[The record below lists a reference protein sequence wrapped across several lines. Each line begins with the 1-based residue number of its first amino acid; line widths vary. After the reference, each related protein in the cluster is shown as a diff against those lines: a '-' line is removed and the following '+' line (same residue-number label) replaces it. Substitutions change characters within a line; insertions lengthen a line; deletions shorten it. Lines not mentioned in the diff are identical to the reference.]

1 MPLSNLLQLVAG
13 ICPLC
18 RQKAGVFR
26 RTHPECLR
34 TYTAGKY
41 QMLQLASQAA
51 SSHRFDENALH
62 RSLSEIAR
70 RSYGDADTV
79 TWALEEGWRLGVRQA
94 AADGAI
100 TLEEEIRLRD
110 FRNRLALSSSA
121 ADPTAT
127 TQLYQAS
134 RKRLLPQA
142 QDTALS
148 AGNGNRKLDYLSK
161 AFQDAGLDRRAQ
173 YQLVREAWEAAVES
187 ILNSR
192 PLLTQDEEE
201 SLKRYMNHFGLA
213 PEQLNGKV
221 PYRTL
226 VYSSIL
232 RGITEGILPPKQE
245 VDFFIPFN
253 LMKSETLVW
262 VMRDMEYHKTVT
274 RRERQGTSDG
284 ISTSMG
290 RGISYRSGTFRSR
303 TIEWDEA
310 VHADTGLLGFT
321 TKHIYFAGKKEMF
334 RIRYDKIVG
343 FEYYGDGFGIM
354 RDNLTAKP
362 QAFRTGEWDG
372 WFAHNLTFYLA
383 KM

>member
-1 MPLSNLLQLVAG
+1 MS
-13 ICPLC
+13 
-18 RQKAGVFR
+18 
-26 RTHPECLR
+26 
-34 TYTAGKY
+34 
-41 QMLQLASQAA
+41 
-51 SSHRFDENALH
+51 D
-62 RSLSEIAR
+62 EIAIPQR
-70 RSYGDADTV
+70 IA
-79 TWALEEGWRLGVRQA
+79 ALRQAFTFDLPTAVRYELWRLNLIVQHLRVDGMKGLHPDREVTLSMPAYALRVLKFADAQRAVLAMITVVAPASVLTLA
-94 AADGAI
+94 ACGDP
-100 TLEEEIRLRD
+100 
-110 FRNRLALSSSA
+110 
-121 ADPTAT
+121 DPTPT

-134 RKRLLPQA
+134 RRRLLPQA

-173 YQLVREAWEAAVES
+173 HQLVREAWEAAVES

-192 PLLTQDEEE
+192 PLLTQDEED

-213 PEQLNGKV
+213 PDQLNGKV

-232 RGITEGILPPKQE
+232 RGITEEILPPKQE

-262 VMRDMEYHKTVT
+262 VMRDVEYHKTVT
-274 RRERQGTSDG
+274 RRERQGTSDW
-284 ISTSMG
+284 ISTSMD
-290 RGISYRSGTFRSR
+290 RGIYNRPGTFRSR
-303 TIEWDEA
+303 TIEWDEP
-310 VHADTGLLGFT
+310 VHADTGFLGFT

-334 RIRYDKIVG
+334 RVRYDKIVG

-362 QAFRTGEWDG
+362 QAFRTGEWEG

-383 KM
+383 KMY

>member
-1 MPLSNLLQLVAG
+1 MPLSNLLRSVAG

-34 TYTAGKY
+34 TYTAGRH

-62 RSLSEIAR
+62 RSLSEIAS

-79 TWALEEGWRLGVRQA
+79 TWALEEGWKLGVRQA
-94 AADGAI
+94 TADGTI
-100 TLEEEIRLRD
+100 SLEQEVRLRD
-110 FRNRLALSSSA
+110 FRNRLALSNST
-121 ADPTAT
+121 ADPTSA

-142 QDTALS
+142 QDTALL
-148 AGNGNRKLDYLSK
+148 AGDGNRKLDDLSK
-161 AFQDAGLDRRAQ
+161 AFKDAGLDREAR
-173 YQLVREAWEAAVES
+173 YQLVREAWGAAVES

-192 PLLTQDEEE
+192 LLTRDEED
-201 SLKRYMNHFGLA
+201 SLKRYMGYFGLT
-213 PEQLNGKV
+213 PGQLNGRV

-226 VYSSIL
+226 VYSGIL
-232 RGITEGILPPKQE
+232 REITEGRLPPKQE
-245 VDFFIPFN
+245 VNFIIPFN

-262 VMRDMEYHKTVT
+262 AMQNVEYHKTVT

-290 RGISYRSGTFRSR
+290 RGIYYRSGTFRSR
-303 TIEWDEA
+303 TIEWDEP

-334 RIRYDKIVG
+334 RVRYDKIVA

-354 RDNLTAKP
+354 REALTAKP
-362 QAFRTGEWDG
+362 QAFRTGERDG
-372 WFAHNLTFYLA
+372 WFAHDLAVNLA